1 MMHYV
6 NPRSAYNMVD
16 LLVGRALD
24 KRVNSDNITAFLVGL
39 VERSEEQLERESR
52 QRKEMEEALFQEGE

>member
-1 MMHYV
+1 
-6 NPRSAYNMVD
+6 MVD